1 MLITGP
7 RDGTIWGSATALRST
22 SLQCASIFAL
32 ISSSFGHAS
41 SSSWFRDGPAT
52 VGALLDATGP
62 VAAADGGSILAR
74 GSRFSPSISLWSG
87 RLRAA
92 GKPKRHRRQKNFYA
106 KTIIGHVACLSAH
119 SAGAPRGAG
128 DMTLATS
135 AARSAR
141 RAMLTLV
148 PRSPCSGPTA
158 RDALTASNA
167 FPRSCASSSSSR
179 PWSTTRGVSTRVVSC
194 GNGDFGR
201 LGHGGDGRGH
211 AGLGMSAETFQP
223 MTGIPQVRHR
233 DLIYHPSRRHLT

>member
-1 MLITGP
+1 MGLDSP
-7 RDGTIWGSATALRST
+7 RPSPCG
-22 SLQCASIFAL
+22 
-32 ISSSFGHAS
+32 
-41 SSSWFRDGPAT
+41 
-52 VGALLDATGP
+52 
-62 VAAADGGSILAR
+62 VAASAR
-74 GSRFSPSISLWSG
+74 PGNRNG
-87 RLRAA
+87 TDD
-92 GKPKRHRRQKNFYA
+92 KKNFHA

-119 SAGAPRGAG
+119 SAGSRGAG

-179 PWSTTRGVSTRVVSC
+179 PWSVLTRGVSTRVVSC

-201 LGHGGDGRGH
+201 LGHGGDGRGS

-233 DLIYHPSRRHLT
+233 DLIHPSRRHLT

>member
-1 MLITGP
+1 MAQSGGAPPPFVP
-7 RDGTIWGSATALRST
+7 RPSSA
-22 SLQCASIFAL
+22 Q
-32 ISSSFGHAS
+32 AS
-41 SSSWFRDGPAT
+41 SLSSRPRLGTPPLPRAGFAT
-52 VGALLDATGP
+52 VPRQSGRFWTPPARSPRPTEVPSSRVGLDSPRPSPCG
-62 VAAADGGSILAR
+62 VAASTRPGNRNGTDD
-74 GSRFSPSISLWSG
+74 
-87 RLRAA
+87 
-92 GKPKRHRRQKNFYA
+92 KKNFHA

-119 SAGAPRGAG
+119 SAGSRGAG

-148 PRSPCSGPTA
+148 PRCPSSGPTA

-179 PWSTTRGVSTRVVSC
+179 PWSVLTRGVSTRVVSC

-201 LGHGGDGRGH
+201 LGHGGDGRGN

-233 DLIYHPSRRHLT
+233 DLIHPSRRHLIT

>member
-1 MLITGP
+1 MQAHHGP
-7 RDGTIWGSATALRST
+7 ARWHNLGERHRPSFHVPPVRQHLRSHLVLVWALRLFLEPVSRR
-22 SLQCASIFAL
+22 SRDSRDASGRHRPGRRGRRR
-32 ISSSFGHAS
+32 SHPRP
-41 SSSWFRDGPAT
+41 W
-52 VGALLDATGP
+52 V
-62 VAAADGGSILAR
+62 SILTCHL
-74 GSRFSPSISLWSG
+74 PVEWPPPTSG
-87 RLRAA
+87 E
-92 GKPKRHRRQKNFYA
+92 PKRHRRQKNFHA

-119 SAGAPRGAG
+119 SAGALRGAG

-167 FPRSCASSSSSR
+167 FPRSCASSPSSSR

-201 LGHGGDGRGH
+201 L
-211 AGLGMSAETFQP
+211 
-223 MTGIPQVRHR
+223 
-233 DLIYHPSRRHLT
+233 